1 MIETNRKSDKYPDQA
16 SDLSTTPAQTDKSP
30 LSFGETGDSDDP
42 GITDTSTELD
52 QQLPSVQ
59 PSPAVQP
66 SPGDQPGGSPS
77 TVATP
82 GQPAFS
88 GGRSDEVPGR
98 LVACVPQAW
107 SSAEERR
114 KFIGC
119 EGQKV
124 VDLQGRSFV
133 RSLDLLI
140 LRKYPRRIVTSARYC
155 GLVCSAVGRDE
166 TGIVGIVLW
175 GEQVNLVKSGDVVR
189 INNGWCREQNRELVV
204 STGRSGSLTI
214 VES

>member
-30 LSFGETGDSDDP
+30 LSFGETGDSDEP
-42 GITDTSTELD
+42 GITASSTELD

-66 SPGDQPGGSPS
+66 SSGDQPDDSLS

-82 GQPAFS
+82 DQPVFS
-88 GGRSDEVPGR
+88 GRSEEVPGR
-98 LVACVPQAW
+98 LVACDPQAW

-124 VDLQGRSFV
+124 VDLQGRRFV
-133 RSLDLLI
+133 RALDLLI

-155 GLVCSAVGRDE
+155 GLVCSAVGRDD

-204 STGRSGSLTI
+204 STGRYGSLTI